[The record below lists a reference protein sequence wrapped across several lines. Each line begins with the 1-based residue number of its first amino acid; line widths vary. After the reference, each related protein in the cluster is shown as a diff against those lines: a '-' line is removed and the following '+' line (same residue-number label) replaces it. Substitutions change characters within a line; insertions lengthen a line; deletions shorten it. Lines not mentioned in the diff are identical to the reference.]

1 MNIYDFDNTI
11 FKGDSSVKFIKY
23 SLVRHPFIVLISIF
37 KCLFA
42 IITFKDFNIIKSK
55 LFSFVKHIKNLE
67 DYLDMYINRNMKNI
81 KKLYLNNQ
89 KEDDIIISATF
100 DFIIKRFCQKL
111 NIKYYIATRYDI
123 EKGMIIGNNCKGEEK
138 VKQLYLNFAHLEVNE
153 AYSDSDSDI
162 PMLKLAK
169 VAYKVKRDKLIK
181 LNLNK

>member
-55 LFSFVKHIKNLE
+55 LFSFVKHIKNL
-67 DYLDMYINRNMKNI
+67 DGYLDKYINKNMKNI
-81 KKLYLNNQ
+81 KQFYLNNQ
-89 KEDDIIISATF
+89 REDDIIISATC

-123 EKGMIIGNNCKGEEK
+123 EKGIIVGNNCKGEEK
-138 VKQLYLNFAHLEVNE
+138 VKQFYLNFAHPEVNE

-169 VAYKVKRDKLIK
+169 VAYKVKGDKLIK